1 MQERI
6 AKSKPRMV
14 RKQIFIDAAQNRR
27 LKAAAAA
34 AGRSEADLVREGL
47 ERTLADLEA
56 SAEDWRTRMAE
67 VLAEGDPMDALAAR
81 VVEHKKNKAEAWR
94 KRLERNRKRAEEA

>member
-56 SAEDWRTRMAE
+56 SAEDWKAAWKQAAGIWRERDDLDAFY
-67 VLAEGDPMDALAAR
+67 LARREKRRQRREGA
-81 VVEHKKNKAEAWR
+81 
-94 KRLERNRKRAEEA
+94 